1 MIFNNAGGDRMG
13 WNDYLRRL
21 GLVDKVTL
29 LSVFTKVTDEALTMS
44 SFRPVEL
51 EEIIT
56 NDMSQSLGDAA
67 AKHATFESM
76 RDFRDCTTKIHG
88 RLAVV
93 PDVGSL
99 IDSIDKLIEDAYAK
113 GVVDGSGK
121 KLYDENTVSGEWS

>member
-1 MIFNNAGGDRMG
+1 MTLSNAGWGDR
-13 WNDYLRRL
+13 LRRL

-51 EEIIT
+51 EEMIT
-56 NDMSQSLGDAA
+56 DDMSQSLGGAA

-76 RDFRDCTTKIHG
+76 RDIRDHTTTIHG

-93 PDVGSL
+93 PDVKGL
-99 IDSIDKLIEDAYAK
+99 IDSIDRLIEDAYAK
-113 GVVDGSGK
+113 GLADGGGE
-121 KLYDENTVSGEWS
+121 KLYDGNTVSGEWS